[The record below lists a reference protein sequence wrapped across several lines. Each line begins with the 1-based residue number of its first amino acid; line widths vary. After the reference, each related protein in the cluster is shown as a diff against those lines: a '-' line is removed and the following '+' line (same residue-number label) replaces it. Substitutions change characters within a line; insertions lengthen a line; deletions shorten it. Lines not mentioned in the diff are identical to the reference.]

1 MATQCE
7 CGNPKGY
14 RATACKRCV
23 FLDGAAASHRL
34 LISFMRERVRVATQ
48 EVAAC
53 LGFAP
58 ETASRMLN
66 RLVRLGRAH
75 RDLLDGELAD
85 EATYYLTSPKA
96 LA

>member
-1 MATQCE
+1 MAFECE

-23 FLDGAAASHRL
+23 FLDGAAAPHRL
-34 LISFMRERVRVATQ
+34 LIGFMRERVRVATQ
-48 EVAAC
+48 EVVMC

-66 RLVRLGRAH
+66 RLVRIGRAQ
-75 RDLLDGELAD
+75 RALVNGDRAD
-85 EATYYLTSPKA
+85 EATYFLISPRA
-96 LA
+96 TA